1 MKKLLC
7 VLCMALSLVACD
19 REKSDKPVIKFGA
32 SLPLSGN
39 MAHIGVSAKN
49 SLQMALDEWNKKD
62 TKFKYKLLVEDDA
75 FQAKKVASIVN
86 KFVNVDKT
94 KAVFTVFSI
103 GANVASPIA
112 QNGHAIHMTCA
123 YGSQPAD
130 GFYNFNNITQYD
142 NQTDLMLSELKKRG
156 VKSIALLISNN
167 VGSTQQADILE
178 QKIKKDKKIKI
189 VGKEVFNPGTKD
201 FKMIIEKIL
210 AKGQPDIFYV
220 DGITPDANLIAKYL
234 KETTGKINLTT
245 INDFIETPEREN
257 FEGLWFVESASG
269 TDEFN
274 AKYEQKYGEQVYLC
288 GANMYDNLNL
298 LIESYEQSETVD
310 VDNDV
315 TVKKLLSV
323 KDKQGA
329 IGVFS
334 IDENGIIQ
342 SNATVKFIKN
352 GKSVVV
358 EK

>member
-1 MKKLLC
+1 MKKLLIS
-7 VLCMALSLVACD
+7 VLAALSLVACSE
-19 REKSDKPVIKFGA
+19 EKSDKPVIKFGA

>member
-7 VLCMALSLVACD
+7 VLCAVLALCACD
-19 REKSDKPVIKFGA
+19 RTDKDTIVIGA

-39 MAHIGVSAKN
+39 MAHIGQSAKN

-75 FQAKKVASIVN
+75 FMAKKVAPIIN
-86 KFVNVDKT
+86 KFVNVDHAR
-94 KAVFTVFSI
+94 AVFTVFSI

-112 QNGHAIHMTCA
+112 QNGHVIHMTCA

-142 NQTDLMLSELKKRG
+142 NQTDLMLGELKKRG
-156 VKSIALLISNN
+156 IKSIALLVSNN

-178 QKIKKDKKIKI
+178 QKIKQDKTIKI
-189 VGKEVFNPGTKD
+189 IGKEIFNPGTKD

-210 AKGQPDIFYV
+210 ARGTPDIFYV
-220 DGITPDANLIAKYL
+220 DGITPDANLVAKYL

-274 AKYEQKYGEQVYLC
+274 AKYERKYGEQVYLC
-288 GANMYDNLNL
+288 GANVYDNLNL
-298 LIESYEQSETVD
+298 LIEAYEQSETPD
-310 VDNDV
+310 VNNDIAV
-315 TVKKLLSV
+315 ERLLAV

-329 IGVFS
+329 IGDFL

-342 SNATVKFIKN
+342 SNANVKVIKN
-352 GKSVVV
+352 GKSVAI
-358 EK
+358 K

>member
-1 MKKLLC
+1 MKKLLISI
-7 VLCMALSLVACD
+7 LAALALVACD
-19 REKSDKPVIKFGA
+19 GEKSDKPVIKLGA

-167 VGSTQQADILE
+167 VGSTQQANILE
-178 QKIKKDKKIKI
+178 QKIKKDKGIKI
-189 VGKEVFNPGTKD
+189 IGKEIFNPGTKD

-269 TDEFN
+269 TEEFN
-274 AKYEQKYGEQVYLC
+274 AKYEQKYGDQVYLC

-298 LIESYEQSETVD
+298 LIEAYEQSESAD
-310 VDNDV
+310 VNNDAV
-315 TVKKLLSV
+315 VNKLLTVK
-323 KDKQGA
+323 DIQGA
-329 IGVFS
+329 IGTFS
-334 IDENGIIQ
+334 IDKNGIVQ
-342 SNATVKFIKN
+342 SSASVKEIKN
-352 GKSVVV
+352 GKSVIV
-358 EK
+358 E

>member
-1 MKKLLC
+1 MKKILC
-7 VLCMALSLVACD
+7 ILCMALSLVACD
-19 REKSDKPVIKFGA
+19 REKSDKPTITIGA

-39 MAHIGVSAKN
+39 MAHIGLSAKN
-49 SLQMALDEWNKKD
+49 SLQMVLDEWNKKD

-75 FQAKKVASIVN
+75 FEAKKVASIIN
-86 KFVNVDKT
+86 KFVNINHAR
-94 KAVFTVFSI
+94 AVFTVFSI

-112 QNGHAIHMTCA
+112 QNGHVIHMTCA

-142 NQTDLMLSELKKRG
+142 NQTDLMLAELKKRG
-156 VKSIALLISNN
+156 IKSIALLISNN
-167 VGSTQQADILE
+167 IGSTQQADILE
-178 QKIKKDKKIKI
+178 QKIKQDKTIKI
-189 VGKEVFNPGTKD
+189 IGKEIFNPGTKD

-210 AKGQPDIFYV
+210 AHGIPDIFYV
-220 DGITPDANLIAKYL
+220 DGITPDANLVAKYL

-245 INDFIETPEREN
+245 VNDFIETTEREN

-269 TDEFN
+269 TDDFN

-358 EK
+358 DK